1 MLNDILAILMIKL
14 TGKLLKQVLEDENY
28 HVEKMYSSEVWYRDV
43 KKGKGAI
50 ATDDQILQ
58 VTG

>member
-1 MLNDILAILMIKL
+1 MLNDILAIFMIKL
-14 TGKLLKQVLEDENY
+14 TGKLLKKVLEDENY